1 MKLLLGATCFIVGA
15 LIAWA
20 LNIMIVA
27 KVLGPEGVAALLITY
42 GLYFTA
48 KVINAKP

>member
-15 LIAWA
+15 LIAWT

-48 KVINAKP
+48 KVVNAKS